1 MGAITRAAANNI
13 TTSGVILPAA
23 ITNASVTSITSLAQI
38 SSGDNWN
45 YISSQTASADSS
57 VEFTSGIDSTYKT
70 YMIQY
75 NVHNAAGSHLF
86 FNLSIDGGSNYN
98 VAKTS
103 NANRV
108 YHNESDVTTLLDF
121 LDGTQSLGNSTSN
134 QYLIE
139 NQSSDADAIAC
150 GYLYLFNPSG
160 TTYMK
165 HFMADTQTME
175 GNPSSNRQITGGY
188 AMTTSAINAIK
199 FLPNSST
206 FTGTFHLYG
215 LG

>member
-1 MGAITRAAANNI
+1 MGTITTNFANGLTTNGVLGASTINDNSISNI
-13 TTSGVILPAA
+13 T
-23 ITNASVTSITSLAQI
+23 SIVGGGALKL
-38 SSGDNWN
+38 
-45 YISSQTASADSS
+45 ISSQTASSS
-57 VEFTSGIDSTYKT
+57 ASLSFTTGIDSTYKT